1 MTWTQLKMSAFS
13 PVSCY
18 EKTPDYYP
26 PVPAVSTMT
35 WPSAVPS
42 TYELSPWYSWGLH
55 SAKLS
60 CHGASSPA
68 AVAPLEYTS
77 FWPSVPSL
85 GSCGFLVPS
94 GNSLVR
100 SYEKPNQSY
109 IGLIAEAI
117 LSSPEKK
124 LVLSDIYSYILTR
137 YPYFR
142 TKGSGWRNS
151 IRHNLSLNDCFVK
164 AGRSPNGKGHFWT
177 ICPMYYEDFL
187 HGDYR
192 RRRAGKVIKLDL
204 KPADRLLSNPH
215 RYFAFFSEESKPSVI
230 PDQRETVS
238 NSTPPRYDDCDRE
251 EARVQN
257 EDSETSE
264 PSSPAENDPR
274 RRRSFDVQSLLS
286 VQH

>member
-1 MTWTQLKMSAFS
+1 MSAFS

-18 EKTPDYYP
+18 EKAVPDYYP
-26 PVPAVSTMT
+26 AVPPSVSSVT

-42 TYELSPWYSWGLH
+42 AYELSPWYSWGLH
-55 SAKLS
+55 SKLN
-60 CHGASSPA
+60 CHGAPAPA
-68 AVAPLEYTS
+68 AVTPLDYAS
-77 FWPSVPSL
+77 FWPTVPSL
-85 GSCGFLVPS
+85 GSCGFFLPS
-94 GNSLVR
+94 GSSLAR
-100 SYEKPNQSY
+100 SYEKPTQSY

-151 IRHNLSLNDCFVK
+151 IRHNLSLNDCFIK

-192 RRRAGKVIKLDL
+192 RRRAGKVLKLDL
-204 KPADRLLSNPH
+204 KPAERLLNDSH
-215 RYFAFFSEESKPSVI
+215 RYFAFFSDEAKPSV
-230 PDQRETVS
+230 PAQREM
-238 NSTPPRYDDCDRE
+238 TPPRYEERERDEVRITRDVDCVTID
-251 EARVQN
+251 Q
-257 EDSETSE
+257 
-264 PSSPAENDPR
+264 SSPEHDPAR
-274 RRRSFDVQSLLS
+274 RKSGFDVQSLLS
-286 VQH
+286 PQH

>member
-1 MTWTQLKMSAFS
+1 MSAFS

-26 PVPAVSTMT
+26 SVPSVSTVS
-35 WPSAVPS
+35 WPGAVPS
-42 TYELSPWYSWGLH
+42 AYELSPWYSWGLP

-60 CHGASSPA
+60 CHGPPAPA
-68 AVAPLEYTS
+68 AVTPLDYAS
-77 FWPSVPSL
+77 FWPAVPSL
-85 GSCGFLVPS
+85 GSCGFFLPS
-94 GNSLVR
+94 GSSLAR
-100 SYEKPNQSY
+100 SYEKPSQSY

-204 KPADRLLSNPH
+204 KPAERLLSDSH
-215 RYFAFFSEESKPSVI
+215 RYFAFFSDEAKTTVPA
-230 PDQRETVS
+230 QTETVK
-238 NSTPPRYDDCDRE
+238 TQPRYEERERDEVRIRDVDC
-251 EARVQN
+251 VKI
-257 EDSETSE
+257 E
-264 PSSPAENDPR
+264 PSSLEHDPG
-274 RRRSFDVQSLLS
+274 RRRSFDVQNLLS
-286 VQH
+286 SQH

>member
-1 MTWTQLKMSAFS
+1 MSAFS

-18 EKTPDYYP
+18 EKAPDFY
-26 PVPAVSTMT
+26 PAVNTMT

-42 TYELSPWYSWGLH
+42 PAYDLSPWYSWGLH

-60 CHGASSPA
+60 CHGASPTA
-68 AVAPLEYTS
+68 AVTPLDYTS
-77 FWPSVPSL
+77 FWPTVPSL

-94 GNSLVR
+94 GSSLAR
-100 SYEKPNQSY
+100 SYEKPSQSY

-151 IRHNLSLNDCFVK
+151 IRHNLSLNDCFIK

-204 KPADRLLSNPH
+204 KPADRLLSDSH
-215 RYFAFFSEESKPSVI
+215 RYFAFFSEESKPSV
-230 PDQRETVS
+230 PAQRETVS
-238 NSTPPRYDDCDRE
+238 NSTPPRYEECDRE
-251 EARVQN
+251 EARNRDV
-257 EDSETSE
+257 DSITSE
-264 PSSPAENDPR
+264 PSSPEHNPG

-286 VQH
+286 AQH

>member
-1 MTWTQLKMSAFS
+1 MSAFS

-18 EKTPDYYP
+18 EKAVPDYYP
-26 PVPAVSTMT
+26 AVPPSVSSVT

-42 TYELSPWYSWGLH
+42 AYELSPWYSWGLH
-55 SAKLS
+55 SKLN
-60 CHGASSPA
+60 CHGAPAPA
-68 AVAPLEYTS
+68 AVTPLDYAS
-77 FWPSVPSL
+77 FWPTVPSL
-85 GSCGFLVPS
+85 GSCGFFLPS
-94 GNSLVR
+94 GSSLAR
-100 SYEKPNQSY
+100 SYEKPAQSY

-151 IRHNLSLNDCFVK
+151 IRHNLSLNDCFIK

-192 RRRAGKVIKLDL
+192 RRRAEKVLKLDL
-204 KPADRLLSNPH
+204 KPAERLLNDSH
-215 RYFAFFSEESKPSVI
+215 RYFAFFSDEAKPSV
-230 PDQRETVS
+230 PAQRET
-238 NSTPPRYDDCDRE
+238 TPPRYEERERDEVRITRDVDCVTID
-251 EARVQN
+251 Q
-257 EDSETSE
+257 
-264 PSSPAENDPR
+264 SSPEHDPAR
-274 RRRSFDVQSLLS
+274 RKSGFDVQSLLS
-286 VQH
+286 PQH

>member
-1 MTWTQLKMSAFS
+1 MSAVS
-13 PVSCY
+13 PVSCF
-18 EKTPDYYP
+18 EKSPGYYP
-26 PVPAVSTMT
+26 SVPSVSTVT
-35 WPSAVPS
+35 WPGTVPS
-42 TYELSPWYSWGLH
+42 TYVMLPWSSWERDNSVRSVDPGR
-55 SAKLS
+55 
-60 CHGASSPA
+60 PA
-68 AVAPLEYTS
+68 AVAPLDYTS
-77 FWPSVPSL
+77 FWPTVPSL
-85 GSCGFLVPS
+85 GSYSVFLPPGS
-94 GNSLVR
+94 SLAR
-100 SYEKPNQSY
+100 SYEKPSQSY

-151 IRHNLSLNDCFVK
+151 IRHNLSLNDCFIK

-204 KPADRLLSNPH
+204 KPAERILSDSHH
-215 RYFAFFSEESKPSVI
+215 RYFAFFSEQAKSSTPV
-230 PDQRETVS
+230 QRTT
-238 NSTPPRYDDCDRE
+238 TPPRYDEERDHDEVRDTDADCVTIDR
-251 EARVQN
+251 
-257 EDSETSE
+257 
-264 PSSPAENDPR
+264 SSPEHDLG

-286 VQH
+286 PQH